1 MELDSV
7 FTGTVGLFT
16 GMSGSHR
23 VLVGDYAGGMLM
35 ALLFL
40 GTAASLVY
48 WPSSNDIR
56 SKASSFQVTNF
67 LMLILGLW
75 YIYDMFILFLK
86 MSAPENINDVFGK
99 SVIWKNNNK
108 SRYVGSAIL
117 IFTIVAL
124 FLVV

>member
-16 GMSGSHR
+16 GFSGSHR

-48 WPSSNDIR
+48 WPSSNNIR
-56 SKASSFQVTNF
+56 SKASSLQVTNF
-67 LMLILGLW
+67 LMLILGVW
-75 YIYDMFILFLK
+75 YLYDMFILFLK

-99 SVIWKNNNK
+99 SVIWKNNNQ
-108 SRYVGSAIL
+108 SRYVASAIL
-117 IFTIVAL
+117 LFTIVTL
-124 FLVV
+124 FLVF

>member
-7 FTGTVGLFT
+7 FTGTVGLLT

-35 ALLFL
+35 GLLFL
-40 GTAASLVY
+40 GTAASLIY

-56 SKASSFQVTNF
+56 SKAASLQVTNF
-67 LMLILGLW
+67 LMLLLGIW
-75 YIYDMFILFLK
+75 YLYDMFTLFLK

-108 SRYVGSAIL
+108 SRYVASAIL
-117 IFTIVAL
+117 IFTLVTLFIV
-124 FLVV
+124 V